1 MLKEDLDDVIKQMK
15 NVTNLENN
23 LHNQQEQLRTDTQ
36 FKNCVTALYKD
47 YITYSQAKEG
57 LNYELNDDTKDSF
70 SDVLD
75 TLGDCIVN
83 GLAVE
88 TQVNS
93 SRGKTTR
100 LENSLRTEW
109 AQFYTMITSKPK
121 GQLEIGKGLLETEEY
136 KKHSLQIDK
145 GKSWSELALP
155 YNDGKTVLERF
166 IESINFSTSLLN
178 QMNITPNIRKFLKK
192 VGEGKA
198 TIYDLDDEVIKWIR
212 DEQREDMFN
221 IIFKS

>member
-36 FKNCVTALYKD
+36 FKNCVIALYKD
-47 YITYSQAKEG
+47 FKTYSQAKDSLG
-57 LNYELNDDTKDSF
+57 FELSDDIKDSF
-70 SDVLD
+70 TDVLT
-75 TLGDCIVN
+75 TLEHCVVN
-83 GLAVE
+83 GLALD

-109 AQFYTMITSKPK
+109 SKFYTMVTSKPK

-136 KKHSLQIDK
+136 KKHSQQIDK
-145 GKSWSELALP
+145 GKSWPELALQC
-155 YNDGKTVLERF
+155 NDGKTVLESL

-178 QMNITPNIRKFLKK
+178 QMNITPNIRKFLKR
-192 VGEGKA
+192 VGDGKA

-221 IIFKS
+221 ILFKS